1 MQVQRG
7 WRAQRPTDWNVAF
20 WVHLRRKGSDNSQR
34 ARSYELTRIWRNQ
47 IEEEPRSSCTLSTAA
62 DSILDMACGVEA
74 C

>member
-20 WVHLRRKGSDNSQR
+20 WIHLRWKGSDNSKR
-34 ARSYELTRIWRNQ
+34 VRSYELTRIWRNQ
-47 IEEEPRSSCTLSTAA
+47 FQEEPRSSCTLSTAL
-62 DSILDMACGVEA
+62 DSIPNMACGRGA